1 MCSLQSHE
9 QKIFLVINLCTN
21 YPSEGYSQPSQHGL
35 HVRKRACPYQKTAT
49 FPAFSLAHAS
59 QASEGPASIALQ
71 PAIIVFW
78 FSFSFSVFNGRPVK
92 IYYASPSNGHRLYY
106 LPINKLSSTLLT
118 HLLLYSKSLCSLTCI
133 YLLLILHRERYFY
146 KEKGNTINIFLSN

>member
-1 MCSLQSHE
+1 LFHNPVHHE
-9 QKIFLVINLCTN
+9 RTTRIHSIRERREEGEINIVCVTTTHQFADVLT
-21 YPSEGYSQPSQHGL
+21 G
-35 HVRKRACPYQKTAT
+35 
-49 FPAFSLAHAS
+49 FSLTPQFLFTQILGS
-59 QASEGPASIALQ
+59 PFLFLTNSYFKFPTYLSFEG
-71 PAIIVFW
+71 
-78 FSFSFSVFNGRPVK
+78 GGGVK

-146 KEKGNTINIFLSN
+146 KKKGNTINISLSN